1 MLDDLRNMAVC
12 LIAAGI
18 AWYVKGPN
26 AGLIMAGAGAAL
38 AILLHFFK
46 KKKEPSSALMKD
58 SGNATASAT
67 GGAGGTA
74 TATGNSLTQHLHF
87 PTGVVS
93 APHSAP
99 PPPKREP
106 LPLKVEFEPSMHQ
119 SEKLYLAVKNVAV
132 KQMFRAQCRVVERR
146 NDPNPQ
152 PRMIFNLT
160 WEHGGRDK
168 YLQRGESGN
177 LLIASAGADRFSDM
191 EWMKLEGTNAP
202 DSHWPRSEKQRPEYD
217 LEITVFGLDSDETQ
231 MESFTLKAGAARAL
245 EMRTRK
251 IVNM

>member
-1 MLDDLRNMAVC
+1 MRGEFILAL
-12 LIAAGI
+12 AANFIVAGVV
-18 AWYVKGPN
+18 ASLKGTS
-26 AGLIMAGAGAAL
+26 AGAVSFG
-38 AILLHFFK
+38 I
-46 KKKEPSSALMKD
+46 
-58 SGNATASAT
+58 
-67 GGAGGTA
+67 GTA
-74 TATGNSLTQHLHF
+74 LFLMWFFIRKKSSEPQSL
-87 PTGVVS
+87 PTGTRQEVKQEANPHIS
-93 APHSAP
+93 IPINIPINNAPTAAAP
-99 PPPKREP
+99 APAPKREP

-152 PRMIFNLT
+152 PRMTFDLT
-160 WEHGGRDK
+160 WQHGGRDK
-168 YLQRGESGN
+168 YLQKGESGN

-245 EMRTRK
+245 EMHKRK
-251 IVNM
+251 S